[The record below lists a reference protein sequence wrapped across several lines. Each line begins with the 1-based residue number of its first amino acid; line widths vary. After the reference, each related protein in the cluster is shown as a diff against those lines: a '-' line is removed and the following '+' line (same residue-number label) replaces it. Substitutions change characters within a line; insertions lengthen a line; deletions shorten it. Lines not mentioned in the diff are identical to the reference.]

1 MSTREHFATRL
12 GFLLITAGCAIGLGN
27 VWRFPYIVGQYGGA
41 FFVLIYIFF
50 LVFFGLP
57 LLMMELAIG
66 RSSRR
71 SLAQSFETLEPQGRH
86 WHFNKWWMIAGNYVL
101 MSFYSVITGWML
113 YYSLKGFSGE
123 FGVNSDATVAGAAFA
138 DMLAS
143 PSSMLISML
152 AVVAVAFGICACG
165 LRKGVERITK
175 PMMILL
181 FALLIFMALRSF
193 TLDGFEEGV
202 SYYLKPD
209 LSKIT
214 DGGIARVIEV
224 FSAAMA
230 QAFFTLSIGV
240 GAIQIFGTYMS
251 SNQTLASEGLSIL
264 ALDTTVAF
272 LSGLVIFPACF
283 TYAVE
288 PGQGPSLIFV
298 TLVSVFS
305 HMENGAFWGGIFFVF
320 MLFAALSTLIAV
332 FENIIA
338 IFMELFTTSRRR
350 AVMINFCVIFVV
362 SLPCILG
369 FNYWSDIHP
378 LGGSSTIL
386 DLEDFIISYNILP
399 FGALVYAAFITWRG
413 GWGFNNFLSEC
424 NTGKGVRMPSWGLN
438 YYRFVVPVVIFLLIA
453 NCYYSVFFAG

>member
-1 MSTREHFATRL
+1 
-12 GFLLITAGCAIGLGN
+12 
-27 VWRFPYIVGQYGGA
+27 
-41 FFVLIYIFF
+41 
-50 LVFFGLP
+50 
-57 LLMMELAIG
+57 
-66 RSSRR
+66 
-71 SLAQSFETLEPQGRH
+71 
-86 WHFNKWWMIAGNYVL
+86 
-101 MSFYSVITGWML
+101 
-113 YYSLKGFSGE
+113 
-123 FGVNSDATVAGAAFA
+123 
-138 DMLAS
+138 
-143 PSSMLISML
+143 
-152 AVVAVAFGICACG
+152 
-165 LRKGVERITK
+165 
-175 PMMILL
+175 
-181 FALLIFMALRSF
+181 
-193 TLDGFEEGV
+193 
-202 SYYLKPD
+202 
-209 LSKIT
+209 
-214 DGGIARVIEV
+214 
-224 FSAAMA
+224 
-230 QAFFTLSIGV
+230 
-240 GAIQIFGTYMS
+240 MS

>member
-71 SLAQSFETLEPQGRH
+71 SLAESFETLEPKGRH

-123 FGVNSDATVAGAAFA
+123 FGVNTDASAAGAAFA
-138 DMLAS
+138 NMLAS

-175 PMMILL
+175 PMMLLL

-193 TLDGFEEGV
+193 TLDGFAEGV

-214 DGGIARVIEV
+214 DGGISRVIEV

-350 AVMINFCVIFVV
+350 AVMINFCIIFAV

-413 GWGFNNFLSEC
+413 GWGFNNFLREC

>member
-181 FALLIFMALRSF
+181 FALLFFMALRSF

-272 LSGLVIFPACF
+272 LSGLVIVPACF

>member
-350 AVMINFCVIFVV
+350 AVMINFCIIFVV

>member
-350 AVMINFCVIFVV
+350 AVMINFCIIFVV

-424 NTGKGVRMPSWGLN
+424 NTGNGVRMPSWGLN

>member
-1 MSTREHFATRL
+1 MATREHFSSRL

-41 FFVLIYIFF
+41 IFVLIYIFF
-50 LVFFGLP
+50 LVAFGLP

-66 RSSRR
+66 RNSRR
-71 SLAQSFETLEPQGRH
+71 SLALSFETLEPAGGK
-86 WHFNKWWMIAGNYVL
+86 WHLNKYWMIAGNYIL

-113 YYSLKGFSGE
+113 YYSIKGFLGE
-123 FGVNSDATVAGAAFA
+123 FGTNTDAAGAGEAFNA
-138 DMLAS
+138 MLAS
-143 PSSMLISML
+143 PSAMVINML

-175 PMMILL
+175 PLMLLL
-181 FALLIFMALRSF
+181 FAILIFLALRSF
-193 TLDGFEEGV
+193 TLDGFKAGIE
-202 SYYLKPD
+202 YYLKPD
-209 LSKIT
+209 ISKIT
-214 DGGIARVIEV
+214 DGGMARVIEV
-224 FSAAMA
+224 LSAAMA
-230 QAFFTLSIGV
+230 QAFFTLSIGI

-251 SNQTLASEGLSIL
+251 SKQTLASEGLSIL
-264 ALDTTVAF
+264 VLDTTVAF
-272 LSGLVIFPACF
+272 FSGLVIFPACF

-288 PGQGPSLIFV
+288 PGQGPGLIFV

-305 HMENGAFWGGIFFVF
+305 HMENGAIWGGLFFMF

-338 IFMELFTTSRRR
+338 ICMELFTTSRRR
-350 AVMINFCVIFVV
+350 AVMINFVVILIFAM
-362 SLPCILG
+362 PCILG

-413 GWGFNNFLSEC
+413 GWGFDKFLKEC
-424 NTGKGVRMPSWGLN
+424 NTGEGVKMPRWGLN

>member
-181 FALLIFMALRSF
+181 FALLFFMALRSF

>member
-181 FALLIFMALRSF
+181 FALLFFMALRSF

-369 FNYWSDIHP
+369 FNYWSDIYP